1 MSNEAGKYRRAAIL
15 APLLAA
21 SVGLA
26 APAVLRAKEPRRE
39 HVQVSDLNLYSHQG
53 QRSLERRVRAA
64 IMRVCALPVT
74 GGLPTLGTRKQFK
87 DCRQNAWESVQRQ
100 LEVHGLPPA
109 QIAIRH

>member
-1 MSNEAGKYRRAAIL
+1 MSNESGRGRRTAIL

-26 APAVLRAKEPRRE
+26 APALLRAQEPRRE
-39 HVQVSDLNLYSHQG
+39 HVQVSDLNLYSYQG

-64 IMRVCALPVT
+64 IMRVCASPVA
-74 GGLPTLGTRKQFK
+74 GGMPTPGTRERFR

-100 LEVHGLPPA
+100 LEVHGLPPV
-109 QIAIRH
+109 QIAIRR